1 MKAFKLTL
9 SKVLILLGM
18 FFTGAQMTAQT
29 DGILWKVSGNGL
41 TKPSYLF
48 GTIHLYCNPEN
59 LLTQPL
65 VDAAKA
71 SDLVAMEL
79 NLNDYNTL
87 VAIYTSSMAP
97 VKKPLSEMLTKAQY
111 KTVDSAIRVVL
122 KDSISTYNAK
132 SPITMMGY
140 LYGSNDVMGCA
151 QPMPVDF
158 SIAQLA
164 KQLGKE
170 TYGLESFEFQ
180 DSVLKAIPDS
190 IQVKWLMD
198 FCGNMGKSKKEFGD
212 FISSY
217 DAQLSSK
224 LYELS
229 VTVSPEFNLYKEL
242 LLTNRNNSWVNFLK
256 ENMSSYAIFTAVGAG
271 HLGGDDGL
279 IAQLKKAGYTLTP
292 ISIK

>member
-1 MKAFKLTL
+1 MKAFKLAL
-9 SKVLILLGM
+9 SKFLILLSM
-18 FFTGAQMTAQT
+18 FFTGEQLMAQT

-41 TKPSYLF
+41 AKPSYLF
-48 GTIHLYCNPEN
+48 GTIHLYCNPES
-59 LLTQPL
+59 LMTQP
-65 VDAAKA
+65 VIDAVKT
-71 SDLVAMEL
+71 SDVVAMEL

-122 KDSISTYNAK
+122 KDSIATYNAK

-212 FISSY
+212 FIRSY
-217 DAQLSSK
+217 DAQLSNK

-229 VTVSPEFNLYKEL
+229 VTVSPEFELYKEL
-242 LLTNRNNSWVNFLK
+242 LLTDRNNSWVNFLK
-256 ENMSSYAIFTAVGAG
+256 DNMTSYAIFTAVGAG

>member
-1 MKAFKLTL
+1 MKAFKVAL
-9 SKVLILLGM
+9 SKFLVLLSM
-18 FFTGAQMTAQT
+18 FYTGSQLTAQA

-41 TKPSYLF
+41 SKPSYIF

-71 SDLVAMEL
+71 SDVVAMEL

-132 SPITMMGY
+132 SPIAMMGY

-217 DAQLSSK
+217 DAQLSNK

-229 VTVSPEFNLYKEL
+229 VTVSPEFELYKEL
-242 LLTNRNNSWVNFLK
+242 LLTDRNNSWVNFLK
-256 ENMSSYAIFTAVGAG
+256 ENMTSYAIFTAVGAG

>member
-1 MKAFKLTL
+1 MKAFKVTL
-9 SKVLILLGM
+9 SKFLVLLSM
-18 FFTGAQMTAQT
+18 FYTGSQLTAQT

-41 TKPSYLF
+41 SKPSYIF

-71 SDLVAMEL
+71 SDVVAMEL

-132 SPITMMGY
+132 SPIAMMGY

-217 DAQLSSK
+217 DAQLSNK

-229 VTVSPEFNLYKEL
+229 VTVSPEFELYKEL
-242 LLTNRNNSWVNFLK
+242 LLTDRNNSWVNFLK
-256 ENMSSYAIFTAVGAG
+256 ENITSYAIFTAVGAG

>member
-1 MKAFKLTL
+1 MTTSKFKMGKALIGVLFFLTTFQ
-9 SKVLILLGM
+9 S
-18 FFTGAQMTAQT
+18 AAQT
-29 DGILWKVSGNGL
+29 DGILWKISGNGL

-48 GTIHLYCNPEN
+48 GTIHLYCSPEN
-59 LLTQPL
+59 VLTQPV
-65 VDAAKA
+65 VDATKA
-71 SDLVAMEL
+71 SDVVAMEL

-97 VKKPLSEMLTKAQY
+97 VKKPLSELLSASQY

-122 KDSISTYNAK
+122 KDSIATYNAK

-140 LYGSNDVMGCA
+140 LYGSKAVMGCD

-158 SIAQLA
+158 AVAQLA

-190 IQVKWLMD
+190 IQIKWLMD
-198 FCGNMGKSKKEFGD
+198 FCGNISKSKKEFGD
-212 FISSY
+212 FIKSY
-217 DAQLSSK
+217 DAQSSSQI
-224 LYELS
+224 YHLS
-229 VTVSPEFNLYKEL
+229 VTVSPEFDLYKDL
-242 LLTNRNNSWVNFLK
+242 LLTDRNNSWVGFLK
-256 ENMSSYAIFTAVGAG
+256 DNMKSYSIFTAVGAG

-279 IAQLKKAGYTLTP
+279 IAQLKKEGYTLTP

>member
-1 MKAFKLTL
+1 MKTFKVRL
-9 SKVLILLGM
+9 SKAIVLLTMI
-18 FFTGAQMTAQT
+18 FTGAQLSAQT

-71 SDLVAMEL
+71 SDVVAMEL

-87 VAIYTSSMAP
+87 VALYTSSMAP
-97 VKKPLSEMLTKAQY
+97 VKKTLSEILTKAQY
-111 KTVDSAIRVVL
+111 KTVDSAIREVL

-132 SPITMMGY
+132 SPVAMMGY
-140 LYGSNDVMGCA
+140 LYGSNDIIGCS

-180 DSVLKAIPDS
+180 DSILKAIPDS

-198 FCGNMGKSKKEFGD
+198 FCGNISKAKKEFSD

-217 DAQLSSK
+217 DAQSSSK
-224 LYELS
+224 LYHLS
-229 VTVSPEFNLYKEL
+229 VTVSPEFELYKDL
-242 LLTNRNNSWVNFLK
+242 LLTDRNNSWVNFLK
-256 ENMSSYAIFTAVGAG
+256 ENMKSYAIFTAVGAG

-279 IAQLKKAGYTLTP
+279 LAQLKKAGYTLTP
-292 ISIK
+292 IAIK

>member
-29 DGILWKVSGNGL
+29 DGILWKISGNGL

-198 FCGNMGKSKKEFGD
+198 FCGNMGKSKKELGD

>member
-1 MKAFKLTL
+1 MKAFKVTL
-9 SKVLILLGM
+9 SKFLVLLSM
-18 FFTGAQMTAQT
+18 FYTGSQLTAQT

-41 TKPSYLF
+41 SKPSYIF

-71 SDLVAMEL
+71 SDVVAMEL

-132 SPITMMGY
+132 SPIAMMGY

-217 DAQLSSK
+217 DAQLSNK

-229 VTVSPEFNLYKEL
+229 VTVSPEFELYKEL
-242 LLTNRNNSWVNFLK
+242 LLTDRNNSWVNFLK
-256 ENMSSYAIFTAVGAG
+256 ENMTSYAIFTAVGAG

>member
-1 MKAFKLTL
+1 MITNKSQLGKTL
-9 SKVLILLGM
+9 IGVLFILIS
-18 FFTGAQMTAQT
+18 FRSIAQT

-41 TKPSYLF
+41 TKSSYLF

-59 LLTQPL
+59 LMTPALT
-65 VDAAKA
+65 DAAKA
-71 SDLVAMEL
+71 SDVVAMEL

-87 VAIYTSSMAP
+87 VAIYTSRMAP
-97 VKKPLSEMLTKAQY
+97 VKKPLSELLSASQY

-122 KDSISTYNAK
+122 NDSIATYNAK

-140 LYGSNDVMGCA
+140 LYGSKAVMGCD

-158 SIAQLA
+158 TIAQLA

-190 IQVKWLMD
+190 IQIKWLMD
-198 FCGNMGKSKKEFGD
+198 FCGNISKAKKEFGD

-217 DAQLSSK
+217 NAESSQQL
-224 LYELS
+224 YRLS
-229 VTVSPEFNLYKEL
+229 VAVSPEFELYKDL
-242 LLTNRNNSWVNFLK
+242 LLTDRNNSWVGFLK
-256 ENMSSYAIFTAVGAG
+256 DNMKTYSIFTAVGAG

-292 ISIK
+292 VSIK